1 MLMGLRFQ
9 AFPTPQQ
16 KHTLSQWMGCVRM
29 IWNAKCQEYQYH
41 LALARKLFHTGLFP
55 PIDQTYSHFK
65 NKELTPWLAD
75 CPSQLLRN
83 SAANWYN
90 TFQHHLKGLCGK
102 PKPKKKHDNLSLHL
116 TSELFFFDVC
126 PDSRQLKLFIGTKTN
141 HIGVLAF
148 NQHIPHF
155 CLPKSIRI
163 KKKNARY
170 WLSFCYEDHLDDSK
184 SLTQEQHLERLR
196 TKTAEEL
203 ESLVEAVDCGIHIPA
218 QTTRQGYDFTA
229 EQKRSMK
236 REEKKKKRLQRALT
250 RGKKGS
256 RRREKKKW
264 RIARSCEKSANIRKD
279 FHHKTSKALVES
291 AEVLV
296 FEDLRIKQMTK
307 RPKAK
312 YNEETGKTERKG
324 VKAKAGLNRAILNV
338 GWHQLQTFTEY
349 KAYRAGKVTYKVSA
363 CYSSQECADCGHT
376 HPENRASQA
385 SFVCQKCGHKDNA
398 DRNAAKVL
406 KKRAIERIL
415 DSGTELSVR
424 GVLLPDKGRGAT
436 RQTPAANADGAGR
449 REASKNRAAHPARSS
464 AL

>member
-1 MLMGLRFQ
+1 MLMGIRFR
-9 AFPTPQQ
+9 ALPTEEQ
-16 KHTLSQWMGCVRM
+16 KHTLSQWLGCVRM

-41 LALARKLFHTGLFP
+41 QAMSRKLAHLGSFP
-55 PIDQTYSHFK
+55 PIDQSYTQFK
-65 NKELTPWLAD
+65 SKELTPWLFD
-75 CPSQLLRN
+75 CPSPLLRN

-90 TFQHHLKGLCGK
+90 TFQHYFKGFCQK

-116 TSELFFFDVC
+116 TSELFSFELC
-126 PDSRQLKLFIGTKTN
+126 PDSGQLKLIVGTKTKPL
-141 HIGVLAF
+141 GVLEF
-148 NQHIPHF
+148 NQHLPHF
-155 CLPKSIRI
+155 RLPKSIRI

-170 WLSFCYEDHLDDSK
+170 WLSFCYQDDLDDSTL
-184 SLTQEQHLERLR
+184 LTQEQHLKRLR
-196 TKTAEEL
+196 SKTAQEL

-236 REEKKKKRLQRALT
+236 REEKKKKKLQRALA

-296 FEDLRIKQMTK
+296 FEDLRITQMTK

-312 YNEETGKTERKG
+312 YNEETGKIERKG
-324 VKAKAGLNRAILNV
+324 AKAKAGLNRALLNV
-338 GWHQLQTFTEY
+338 GWHQLQRFTAY

-363 CYSSQECADCGHT
+363 HYSSQECADCGHT
-376 HPENRASQA
+376 HKENRASQA
-385 SFVCQKCGHKDNA
+385 SFVCQKCGHEDNA
-398 DRNAAKVL
+398 ERNAARVL
-406 KKRAIERIL
+406 KKRAIEGIL
-415 DSGTELSVR
+415 DSGTELSDR
-424 GVLLPDKGRGAT
+424 GVLLSDKGRGAAH
-436 RQTPAANADGAGR
+436 QTPTARAVCAGR
-449 REASKNRAAHPARSS
+449 EETSKMRAVSTARSS

>member
-9 AFPTPQQ
+9 ALPTPQQ
-16 KHTLSQWMGCVRM
+16 KYTLSQWLGCVRM

-41 LALARKLFHTGLFP
+41 QALARKLSHTGLFP

-65 NKELTPWLAD
+65 DKQLTPWLAD

-102 PKPKKKHDNLSLHL
+102 PKLKKKHEPLSLHL
-116 TSELFFFDVC
+116 TSELFFFEVC
-126 PDSRQLKLFIGTKTN
+126 PDSGSLKLIVGTKTKPL
-141 HIGVLAF
+141 GVLAF
-148 NQHIPHF
+148 NQHIPRF
-155 CLPKSIRI
+155 RLPKSIRI

-170 WLSFCYEDHLDDSK
+170 WLSFCYEDDLDDSEL
-184 SLTQEQHLERLR
+184 LTQEQHLQRLR
-196 TKTAEEL
+196 AKTAEEL
-203 ESLVEAVDCGIHIPA
+203 ESIVETVDCGIHIPA

-236 REEKKKKRLQRALT
+236 REEKKKKRLQRAMA

-279 FHHKTSKALVES
+279 FHHKTSKALVEC

-324 VKAKAGLNRAILNV
+324 AKAKAGLNRAILNV
-338 GWHQLQTFTEY
+338 GWHQLHSFTKY
-349 KAYRAGKVTYKVSA
+349 KAYRTGKVIYKVSA

-415 DSGTELSVR
+415 DSGTELSDR
-424 GVLLPDKGRGAT
+424 GVLLSEKGRGAA
-436 RQTPAANADGAGR
+436 RQTLAAQAACAGR
-449 REASKNRAAHPARSS
+449 EEASKMRAAYTVRSL